1 MMSGNALRDLNT
13 LPGSERMNETSGKGN
28 FAKPYC
34 ENSDKN
40 VEKWERNNSALLVST
55 TVNGDGTAN
64 SGAEIG
70 NAEMEYIES
79 ENLSDVED
87 VDTSVKVSM
96 LDLTF

>member
-1 MMSGNALRDLNT
+1 M
-13 LPGSERMNETSGKGN
+13 
-28 FAKPYC
+28 
-34 ENSDKN
+34 
-40 VEKWERNNSALLVST
+40 VST